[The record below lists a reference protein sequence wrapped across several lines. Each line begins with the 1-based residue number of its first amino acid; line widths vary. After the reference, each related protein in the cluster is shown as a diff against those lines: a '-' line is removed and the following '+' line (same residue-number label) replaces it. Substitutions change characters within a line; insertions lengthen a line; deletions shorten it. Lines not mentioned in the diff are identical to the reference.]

1 MYADMTVVTRQSNK
15 ITSNEVKTTKC
26 YESHCSENE

>member
-1 MYADMTVVTRQSNK
+1 MTVVTRQSNK

-26 YESHCSENE
+26 YESHYNCENE